1 MKYFL
6 YIVIVIFCSIMY
18 VKNKNYEKSIYSIE
32 NRLNKLEDRVG
43 KSEKLI
49 FIDRKV
55 KEEIINFIQ

>member
-1 MKYFL
+1 
-6 YIVIVIFCSIMY
+6 MY

>member
-6 YIVIVIFCSIMY
+6 YIVIAIFCSTIY

-32 NRLNKLEDRVG
+32 NRLNELEDRVG